1 MDIPVEFINVIIAFF
16 ITTIGATL
24 QGSIGFGLGL
34 VGVPLL
40 VLLDPVFV
48 PGPLLLAALCLT
60 LLIAIREHH
69 AVKIQELKWA
79 ITGRIAGTV
88 IGAWILTIVPRE
100 EISLL
105 FGSMVLLAIA
115 ITLSGFNLSLKPA
128 NLFGAGTFSGLMGT
142 TSAIGGAPMA
152 LVYQRQKGA
161 KIRGTL
167 SSIFVAGTIISIT
180 SLAIIGR
187 FGQTELKAALVLI
200 PGMILGFFFSKHTSK
215 ILDRGFI
222 RPAVIIASAI
232 SGIVVILQNIL

>member
-16 ITTIGATL
+16 ITTIGAIL

-69 AVKIQELKWA
+69 AVKIQ
-79 ITGRIAGTV
+79 V
-88 IGAWILTIVPRE
+88 
-100 EISLL
+100 L

-115 ITLSGFNLSLKPA
+115 VTLSGFNLSLKPA

-200 PGMILGFFFSKHTSK
+200 PGIILGFFFSKHTSK

-232 SGIVVILQNIL
+232 SGIVVILQNVL

>member
-34 VGVPLL
+34 IGVPLL

-48 PGPLLLAALCLT
+48 PGPLLMAALCLT
-60 LLIAIREHH
+60 LLIALREHH
-69 AVKIQELKWA
+69 AVKAQELKWA
-79 ITGRIAGTV
+79 ISGRVAGSV
-88 IGAWILTIVPRE
+88 IGAGILTIVPRE

-142 TSAIGGAPMA
+142 T
-152 LVYQRQKGA
+152 
-161 KIRGTL
+161 
-167 SSIFVAGTIISIT
+167 
-180 SLAIIGR
+180 
-187 FGQTELKAALVLI
+187 
-200 PGMILGFFFSKHTSK
+200 
-215 ILDRGFI
+215 
-222 RPAVIIASAI
+222 
-232 SGIVVILQNIL
+232 

>member
-1 MDIPVEFINVIIAFF
+1 LGSPAPLPIIAFF

-34 VGVPLL
+34 IGVPLL

-60 LLIAIREHH
+60 LLIALREHQ
-69 AVKIQELKWA
+69 AVKAQELKWA
-79 ITGRIAGTV
+79 ITGRIAGTA
-88 IGAWILTIVPRE
+88 IGAGILTIVPRE

-105 FGSMVLLAIA
+105 FGCMVLLAIA
-115 ITLSGFNLSLKPA
+115 TTLSGFDLS
-128 NLFGAGTFSGLMGT
+128 
-142 TSAIGGAPMA
+142 IGGAPMA

-200 PGMILGFFFSKHTSK
+200 PGMILGFFLSKHTSK

-232 SGIVVILQNIL
+232 SGILVILQNVL